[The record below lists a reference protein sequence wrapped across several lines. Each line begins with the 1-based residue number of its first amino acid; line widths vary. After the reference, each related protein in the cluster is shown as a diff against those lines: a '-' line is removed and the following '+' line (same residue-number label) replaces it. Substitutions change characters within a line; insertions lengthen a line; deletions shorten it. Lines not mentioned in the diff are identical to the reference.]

1 MVYYSLYDKNH
12 ANTSERRKASSPYQ
26 CIMENNQNPTPNRPQ
41 RKQLSP
47 RDLLI
52 LALIFFAFTRIDFA
66 TMNSFHV
73 LILFLLF
80 LLLMLRWANM
90 RKAAVRKQA
99 MERYRDQYEAEPVTN
114 RSMFRWADEPAESP
128 AEEGSAADMTADE
141 DTVPAEEPAASV
153 SEEAEEKPAE

>member
-1 MVYYSLYDKNH
+1 
-12 ANTSERRKASSPYQ
+12 
-26 CIMENNQNPTPNRPQ
+26 MENNQTPTPNKPQ

-52 LALIFFAFTRIDFA
+52 LALIFFAFTRINFA
-66 TMNSFHV
+66 EMNSFHV

-99 MERYRDQYEAEPVTN
+99 MERYKDEFETERKNTQQSVFY
-114 RSMFRWADEPAESP
+114 WADEPAESP
-128 AEEGSAADMTADE
+128 AEKVSADDMTVDG
-141 DTVPAEEPAASV
+141 DSV
-153 SEEAEEKPAE
+153 SAEAPSASEITEEKSAE

>member
-1 MVYYSLYDKNH
+1 MLYYSLYDHNH
-12 ANTSERRKASSPYQ
+12 ANTSERRKAFLPYQ
-26 CIMENNQNPTPNRPQ
+26 FIMENNQNPTPNRPQ

-52 LALIFFAFTRIDFA
+52 LALIIFAFTRIDFT

-99 MERYRDQYEAEPVTN
+99 MERYRDQYEAEPVN
-114 RSMFRWADEPAESP
+114 NPSMFRWADEPAESP
-128 AEEGSAADMTADE
+128 AEEVSAADVTVDGE
-141 DTVPAEEPAASV
+141 TVPTEET
-153 SEEAEEKPAE
+153 EEKPAE